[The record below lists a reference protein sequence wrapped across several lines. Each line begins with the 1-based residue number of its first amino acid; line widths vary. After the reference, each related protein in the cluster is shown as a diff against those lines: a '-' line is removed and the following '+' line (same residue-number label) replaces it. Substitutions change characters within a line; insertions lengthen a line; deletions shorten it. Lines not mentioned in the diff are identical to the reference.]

1 MRLFV
6 GIEFGGKTKSE
17 IAKVC
22 DVLKTMCVK
31 GRWKR
36 EDNFHL
42 TLKFLGWVLPEK
54 LPAIK
59 SALAEAAGGT
69 GPFSLKVGKLGVFK
83 GRDTIRVLWL
93 GLDGDINILNE
104 LQSRV
109 ENSMHGAGF
118 EKEARKYS
126 PHITLAQDVLF
137 DRTFNELSESITL
150 EEIPSIEVKDIVLFK
165 SEQVAGKRVYAPVS
179 RFALVQGSGKK

>member
-6 GIEFGGKTKSE
+6 GIEFDGVTKSE
-17 IAKVC
+17 IARVC
-22 DVLKTMCVK
+22 NELKTLCVR

-69 GPFSLKVGKLGVFK
+69 SPFQLKVGKLGVFK
-83 GRDTIRVLWL
+83 GKDTIRVLWL
-93 GLDGDINILNE
+93 GLDGDISVLNE

-109 ENSMHGAGF
+109 ENGMHGAGF

-126 PHITLAQDVLF
+126 PHITLAQDVLS
-137 DRTFNELSESITL
+137 DRTFKELSESITL
-150 EEIPSIEVKDIVLFK
+150 EEIPPIEVKDIVLFK
-165 SEQVAGKRVYAPVS
+165 SEQVAGKRVYTPVS
-179 RFALVQGSGKK
+179 RFALVQGGEK